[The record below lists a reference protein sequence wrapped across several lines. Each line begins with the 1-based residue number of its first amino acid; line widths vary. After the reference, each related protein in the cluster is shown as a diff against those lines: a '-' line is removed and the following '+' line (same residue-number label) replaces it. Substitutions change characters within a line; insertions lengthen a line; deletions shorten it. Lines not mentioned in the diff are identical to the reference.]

1 MSDTSKLNGK
11 MNGSLG
17 KENKI
22 IGIVSAKGG
31 VGKTTTTINL
41 GASAVNLFN
50 KSVLLIDT
58 NLNTGN
64 LCLNLGLT
72 HHPVSMNNVVKDPL
86 SILNSVH
93 KHKSGLHVIP
103 SSLVRDK
110 KKINGRKLKK
120 VLRALSN
127 YDLIL
132 LDSAPGIGD
141 DAQIALKASD
151 GLLLVVTPDFP
162 TVYTALKTV
171 EEAKKAKV
179 PILGVVLNRVRNDS
193 HEVSQKYIESVLGL
207 PVVAIVPEDEI
218 VQKSIPARTP
228 AVVYEPRSDASVSYM
243 KLSASILGKKIRKKK
258 FFDVLVEDILKIN

>member
-1 MSDTSKLNGK
+1 MVNGGRLNGK
-11 MNGSLG
+11 VNGSML
-17 KENKI
+17 KNSENKI

-31 VGKTTTTINL
+31 VGKTTTAINI

-72 HHPVSMNNVVKDPL
+72 YHPTSINEAVKDTA
-86 SILNSVH
+86 SILNSIH

-103 SSLVRDK
+103 SSLVNDK
-110 KKINGRKLKK
+110 KKKNTKKLKK
-120 VLRALSN
+120 VLKSLSN

-132 LDSAPGIGD
+132 LDSSPGIGE
-141 DAQIALKASD
+141 DAQIALKISD

-171 EEAKKAKV
+171 EEAKKLKN
-179 PILGVVLNRVRNDS
+179 PILP
-193 HEVSQKYIESVLGL
+193 I
-207 PVVAIVPEDEI
+207 I
-218 VQKSIPARTP
+218 
-228 AVVYEPRSDASVSYM
+228 
-243 KLSASILGKKIRKKK
+243 
-258 FFDVLVEDILKIN
+258 INNITKN